1 LLGAAKR
8 LGTRNRQD
16 AVDELHRHRIAGDLW
31 NEIRRPA
38 LHRMRLEARMSRG
51 RRAVRVPLLL
61 DVATEQL
68 RILRLANHD
77 PGLGTLLLEHPRDTL
92 ERSAGAIAGHPI

>member
-1 LLGAAKR
+1 FGRDLERACEGGAGRDADKDAFLRRQLLGTAKR
-8 LGTRNRQD
+8 FGTRNRQD

-31 NEIRRPA
+31 NEVGCPA

-68 RILRLANHD
+68 RILRLA
-77 PGLGTLLLEHPRDTL
+77 
-92 ERSAGAIAGHPI
+92 